1 MIRTLLLSILAVS
14 LTFAVAYGD
23 DPNVADVPVTKIV
36 LFSSGVGYF
45 EHDGEV
51 DDDAVVELSFRAPQ
65 INDVL
70 KSMLVMDLSG
80 EGTVTGIN
88 YASRDPLIRALKS
101 FAVDLSDD
109 PELGELL
116 SQLRGAEVT
125 VQAPDDVQGR
135 ILGLEQQQKVLFID
149 GSTTLIVETILNLM
163 TEDGIQALPLSTIQ
177 GVELADERLADE
189 LSKALDVLL
198 TANDTE
204 RKPVRI
210 NFAGEGER
218 DVRIGYVV
226 ETPIW
231 KTSYRLDLSGETPR
245 IQGWAIVEN
254 TSDADWTD
262 VQLSLVSGQ
271 PISFIENLYTPLY
284 LPRKIYSPRGRA
296 SLTPQTYDQGVEPP
310 EWPDEGDVDN
320 LPTLREEEEEEGAGG
335 GFLAESP
342 PEGYAPEELSLEDS
356 LVGTVRALAAGSSV
370 GELFEFTV
378 SEPVTLA
385 RRQSAMLPLIAS
397 GIDAEPLSVYDPD
410 VLSAHPL
417 TGARITNNTELKLP
431 PGSITVLTGGVYA
444 GDASIYAMNPGDR
457 RLISYGVDQKIRA
470 EVEEHWENTTNT
482 QTAIFIR
489 DGALHVLGV
498 RRTTVTYTFH
508 NADTRD
514 RDILVATGPQYAI
527 YSKLVQPET
536 FEEKTFFGW
545 RVRVTAPAGET
556 TSLDVVT
563 DTAWHAVES
572 ITAKTPDQLWTYVE
586 NQDVPEDVHNA
597 LANALK
603 LRREQIGLEE
613 AVKAD
618 QARREEIFVSQQ
630 RLRDNLQ
637 TIDQDSSLGKR
648 YLAKLNEQEDELEAI
663 DAEIDQ
669 ATERIQA
676 LKEQLEELLDGLVV
690 GKPIEHK
697 DVLSQ

>member
-254 TSDADWTD
+254 TSDADWSD
-262 VQLSLVSGQ
+262 VELSLVSGR
-271 PISFIENLYTPLY
+271 PISFIQDLYTPLY
-284 LPRKIYSPRGRA
+284 MPRPVVEPELYA
-296 SLTPQTYDQGVEPP
+296 SLRPKAY
-310 EWPDEGDVDN
+310 
-320 LPTLREEEEEEGAGG
+320 EEGMAGADYDDYA
-335 GFLAESP
+335 AE
-342 PEGYAPEELSLEDS
+342 PEEMMDMAPSAAPPAARVAAMYDS
-356 LVGTVRALAAGSSV
+356 APSGGAGLGRGGRSVAQAGQV
-370 GELFEFTV
+370 GELFQFTV
-378 SEPVTLA
+378 TEPVTLG
-385 RRQSAMLPLIAS
+385 RRQSAMLPI
-397 GIDAEPLSVYDPD
+397 INAEISAEKVSIYNAN
-410 VLSAHPL
+410 VLARHPL
-417 TGARITNNTELKLP
+417 NGAYLTNDTGMKMLGGP
-431 PGSITVLTGGVYA
+431 MTVLDSGMYA
-444 GDASIYAMNPGDR
+444 GDAQIGHFAPDDK
-457 RLISYGVDQKIRA
+457 RLISFAVDLNVLVDSSVNSENEIIAAKI
-470 EVEEHWENTTNT
+470 VNGT
-482 QTAIFIR
+482 IFLSR
-489 DGALHVLGV
+489 KHV
-498 RRTTVTYTFH
+498 RKQTYTIK
-508 NADTRD
+508 NKADDERQVIVEHPFQSGWDLITPD
-514 RDILVATGPQYAI
+514 
-527 YSKLVQPET
+527 E
-536 FEEKTFFGW
+536 FEEKTDTLYRF
-545 RVRVTAPAGET
+545 RVAVAAGEASELLVHT
-556 TSLDVVT
+556 ERTDVEHVGIMGISVDRLLWYT
-563 DTAWHAVES
+563 RSEAIPDDVREALTRAVQF
-572 ITAKTPDQLWTYVE
+572 KQQLAQLTE
-586 NQDVPEDVHNA
+586 KLQEAQRQKNLIEAGQD
-597 LANALK
+597 
-603 LRREQIGLEE
+603 
-613 AVKAD
+613 
-618 QARREEIFVSQQ
+618 
-630 RLRDNLQ
+630 RLRKNIE
-637 TIDQDSSLGKR
+637 TVGTDSQLGRR
-648 YLAKLNEQEDELEAI
+648 YLTKLNEQEDQIEQLDTDIVDLREQVEA
-663 DAEIDQ
+663 AK
-669 ATERIQA
+669 QA
-676 LKEQLEELLDGLVV
+676 LADYLNDLN
-690 GKPIEHK
+690 IN
-697 DVLSQ
+697 

>member
-1 MIRTLLLSILAVS
+1 MTRHTLVLLAVCC
-14 LTFAVAYGD
+14 LAVPAAAE
-23 DPNVADVPVTKIV
+23 PNEADVPITRVVVFDT
-36 LFSSGVGYF
+36 GVAYF
-45 EHDGEV
+45 EHTGQVDG
-51 DDDAVVELSFRAPQ
+51 DAVMRMNFRAGQ
-65 INDVL
+65 INDLL

-80 EGTVTGIN
+80 KGTVSGVS
-88 YASRDPLIRALKS
+88 YASQDPVARALKS
-101 FAVDLSDD
+101 FAVDLSGD
-109 PELGELL
+109 PSLWALL
-116 SQLRGAEVT
+116 SQLRGAEVQ
-125 VQAPDDVQGR
+125 VLAPEEITGR
-135 ILGLEQQQKVLFID
+135 ILSVEGRKRQVSAD
-149 GSTTLIVETILNLM
+149 GQTTTFTDAILNLV
-163 TEDGIQALPLSTIQ
+163 TDGGVRALPLSSVQNVRLTDPK
-177 GVELADERLADE
+177 LAEE
-189 LSKALDVLL
+189 LSKALDALL
-198 TANDTE
+198 ASRDTQ
-204 RKPVRI
+204 RKPVDIHFR
-210 NFAGEGER
+210 GEGPR
-218 DVRIGYVV
+218 DVRIGYVT
-226 ETPIW
+226 EAPLW
-231 KTSYRLDLSGETPR
+231 KVSYRLVFDDEQSHL
-245 IQGWAIVEN
+245 QGWAIVEN

-489 DGALHVLGV
+489 DGALNVLGV